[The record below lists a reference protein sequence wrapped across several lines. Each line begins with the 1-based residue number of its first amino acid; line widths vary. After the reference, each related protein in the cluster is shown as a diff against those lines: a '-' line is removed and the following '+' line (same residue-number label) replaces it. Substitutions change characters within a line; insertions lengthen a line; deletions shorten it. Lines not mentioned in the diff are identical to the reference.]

1 MQVGKAIAWDDLHL
15 VLAIGRA
22 RALAGAARAL
32 GVNHSTVFRR
42 LAAIEDRLGVRLFER
57 QGGRYVPTVSGER
70 MMAAGE
76 RIEDEALAAER
87 AIAGHDLRVS
97 GRLRVTAS
105 ETLAYRMLICMIAAF
120 RERHPAVQVDLVL
133 DHRLLSLS
141 RREADVA
148 LRARRPV
155 ESDLF
160 GRKLADAAWGLYAA
174 KSYLA
179 TRPKLRGPA
188 DYAAHAWI
196 GWEDTAAPI
205 RSVEWLARSVP
216 EEAVV
221 FRCNSLISQMMAAKA
236 GMGIAPLPCYVGD
249 AEAELERIGR
259 PLPEL
264 SGELWI
270 ITHQDLRQTARVR
283 TFIEMVGDAVAR
295 EKPRFEGR
303 VG

>member
-1 MQVGKAIAWDDLHL
+1 MQNRKPIGWDDLRL

-22 RALAGAARAL
+22 RALSGAAMAL

-57 QGGRYVPTVSGER
+57 HGGGYTPTASGER
-70 MMAAGE
+70 MMAAAE
-76 RIEDEALAAER
+76 RIDQEALAAER
-87 AIAGHDLRVS
+87 EIVGRDLRLS

-105 ETLAYRMLICMIAAF
+105 ETLAYRMLMRMIAAF
-120 RERHPAVQVDLVL
+120 RERHPDVQVDLVL

-160 GRKLADAAWGLYAA
+160 GRKLADIAWGLYAA
-174 KSYLA
+174 RPYLA
-179 TRPKLRGPA
+179 RRAKPRGPA

-196 GWEDTAAPI
+196 GWEDSVSAI
-205 RSVEWLARSVP
+205 RSVDWLARTVP
-216 EEAVV
+216 QDAVV
-221 FRCNSLISQMMAAKA
+221 FRCNSLINQMMAAKA
-236 GMGIAPLPCYVGD
+236 AIGIAPLPCYLAD
-249 AEAELERIGR
+249 PEPELERIGR

-264 SGELWI
+264 GGELWI
-270 ITHQDLRQTARVR
+270 VTHQDLRQTARVR
-283 TFIEMVGDAVAR
+283 SFLELVGDAVAR
-295 EKPRFEGR
+295 EKRSFEGR
-303 VG
+303 AR